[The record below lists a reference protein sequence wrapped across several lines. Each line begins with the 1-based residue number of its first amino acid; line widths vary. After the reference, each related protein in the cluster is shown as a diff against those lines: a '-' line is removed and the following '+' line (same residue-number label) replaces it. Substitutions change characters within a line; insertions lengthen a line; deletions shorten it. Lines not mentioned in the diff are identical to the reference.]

1 MTLVTPVYSFPYPE
15 NTDLPDGPSQ
25 IHALA
30 LAVENLLSPI
40 AAGARTASVYTA
52 NGTLASSVYPQ
63 AKAYLI
69 YGVNGGGGSGGAA
82 ATTLNTNSSGSGS
95 GGGGAYAV
103 KIIVNTGLTYPL
115 QVNIGAAGAAGAAG
129 NNAGGKGG
137 QSSVKD
143 NNGAGATL
151 WTPGV
156 QATNQAG
163 GGGAA
168 AATLGVA
175 AGTGGFDSSVT
186 SSVADFVSLGS
197 GGANTFRTGTAAVGG
212 AVIGS
217 NGGSSVLGGSASANS
232 NQTGQGIAG
241 LNYGGGGASVQN
253 GNAGAA
259 ALAGVAGSAGLVVIV
274 PIY

>member
-1 MTLVTPVYSFPYPE
+1 MTLVTPIYSFPYPE
-15 NTDLPDGPSQ
+15 NTDPPDGPSQ
-25 IHALA
+25 IHSLA

-82 ATTLNTNSSGSGS
+82 ATTANSSGSGS
-95 GGGGAYAV
+95 GGGGAFGI
-103 KIIVNTGLTYPL
+103 KIVVNTGLTYPL
-115 QVNIGAAGAAGAAG
+115 QVNVGAGGTAGATTPT
-129 NNAGGKGG
+129 AGGKGG

-156 QATNQAG
+156 QATNQ
-163 GGGAA
+163 GGAS
-168 AATLGVA
+168 GA
-175 AGTGGFDSSVT
+175 AGTAIGAAGVAGFDASVT

-197 GGANTFRTGTAAVGG
+197 GGGNAYRIDATHVMG
-212 AVIGS
+212 A
-217 NGGSSVLGGSASANS
+217 NGGSSVLGGSGSANS
-232 NQTGQGIAG
+232 NQTGQGTAG
-241 LNYGGGGASVQN
+241 EPYGGGAASSTS
-253 GNAGAA
+253 GGTSAA
-259 ALAGVAGSAGLVVIV
+259 QAGVAGSAGIV
-274 PIY
+274 YIIPLY